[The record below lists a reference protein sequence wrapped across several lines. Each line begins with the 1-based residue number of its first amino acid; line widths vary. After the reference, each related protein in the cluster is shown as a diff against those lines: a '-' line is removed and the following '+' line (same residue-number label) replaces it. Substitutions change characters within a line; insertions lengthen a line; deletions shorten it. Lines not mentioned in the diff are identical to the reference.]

1 VEIYPRKGLIKPMS
15 VKSFRVTI
23 YTKGYPCII
32 DIDIPCEFINVS
44 QRRIY
49 QRSVYIHEALSQELK
64 GQFTIT
70 EKGISVPVNKI
81 YKISP

>member
-1 VEIYPRKGLIKPMS
+1 MEIFPRKGLIKPMS

-23 YTKGYPCII
+23 YTKGYPCMI
-32 DIDIPCEFINVS
+32 DIDIPCEFTNVS

-49 QRSVYIHEALSQELK
+49 QRNVFIHEGLSQELE

-70 EKGISVPVNKI
+70 EKGISIPVNKI
-81 YKISP
+81 YETSL